1 MIYKIFRTLLQL
13 VLLVIFINPSNAE
26 WQNLDDSA
34 IEIKAYNLDIA
45 IDKDGLE
52 EYSVYMH
59 AKILKEQ
66 GRMFFASYRLPYLY
80 RENIDTIKILKAQ
93 TILNG
98 KKYNVSADSI
108 EDKPL
113 AATGLDNDIYRQISV
128 TFPKLEIG
136 TEIFLKYKVTSKSPL
151 EGVYS
156 DILGLLPY
164 GYHKKMQININ
175 SKLPLDTKINDPY
188 CKLRVNTSTTKINN
202 DEHTSTVKITLLK
215 PLTNMLKNEPKDSV
229 LNEQYNTWVSVSTI
243 SKWEKLGDKLGKD
256 YFKVINQPLPKLF
269 AAIAEDAKQYS
280 NYTEQINFVTSAFN
294 EKIQYIPGWRSTNGK
309 FIPRDLIKVMNY
321 EKGDCRDF
329 IVSIAAILKNIGYKV
344 YPALIRAGE
353 IFTAPVLHLPNF
365 YSFDYVILK
374 VIDKDDKIYWIDPCN
389 SLSMANGMFPKIANR
404 MALVLDPERSSYE
417 QVSSIDPKH
426 SQIIHDSTL
435 EIEGNIT
442 NWKGAISYIGEN
454 SAISLHNKL
463 LYMSQQQ
470 IKESFFNDISG
481 IYLEEHNKK
490 NITLPSVN
498 LKLPRIVKDGTI
510 EYEYNTDCQIKKTNA
525 GPVLFASIG
534 YNSVF
539 NNIISVAPKQ
549 IGDLF
554 IGAPHTNYNNLV
566 IKNLKLKNIDR
577 LNYII
582 DTPWIYVE
590 RSCKHQ
596 GDNTEIISK
605 IVVRQSL
612 IPNNDLKSDVYKKLK
627 DDIEQH
633 FNKTA
638 IVLTE

>member
-13 VLLVIFINPSNAE
+13 ILLVILINPSNAE

-45 IDKDGLE
+45 IDKDGSE

-136 TEIFLKYKVTSKSPL
+136 TEIFLKYKVTSKSLL

-156 DILGLLPY
+156 NILGLLPY

-188 CKLRVNTSTTKINN
+188 CKLRVNTSTTKTNN
-202 DEHTSTVKITLLK
+202 DEHTSSVKITLLK

-243 SKWEKLGDKLGKD
+243 NKWEKFGDKLSKD

-280 NYTEQINFVTSAFN
+280 SYTEQINFVTSAFN

-321 EKGDCRDF
+321 EKG
-329 IVSIAAILKNIGYKV
+329 IVETL
-344 YPALIRAGE
+344 
-353 IFTAPVLHLPNF
+353 
-365 YSFDYVILK
+365 
-374 VIDKDDKIYWIDPCN
+374 
-389 SLSMANGMFPKIANR
+389 SLA
-404 MALVLDPERSSYE
+404 
-417 QVSSIDPKH
+417 
-426 SQIIHDSTL
+426 
-435 EIEGNIT
+435 
-442 NWKGAISYIGEN
+442 
-454 SAISLHNKL
+454 
-463 LYMSQQQ
+463 
-470 IKESFFNDISG
+470 
-481 IYLEEHNKK
+481 
-490 NITLPSVN
+490 
-498 LKLPRIVKDGTI
+498 
-510 EYEYNTDCQIKKTNA
+510 
-525 GPVLFASIG
+525 
-534 YNSVF
+534 
-539 NNIISVAPKQ
+539 
-549 IGDLF
+549 
-554 IGAPHTNYNNLV
+554 
-566 IKNLKLKNIDR
+566 
-577 LNYII
+577 
-582 DTPWIYVE
+582 
-590 RSCKHQ
+590 
-596 GDNTEIISK
+596 
-605 IVVRQSL
+605 
-612 IPNNDLKSDVYKKLK
+612 
-627 DDIEQH
+627 
-633 FNKTA
+633 
-638 IVLTE
+638 